1 MTVLPLLKMIRR
13 ILIIGDPKG
22 TASMTALRKYVP
34 EDIWV
39 WENDPRHVYTINMI
53 CDRINVTTNFQEIID
68 KRMEFTSIIGNPPYT
83 DTTSVDSDRNNG
95 AGGCSKDLD
104 SQFFEQAQQM
114 SSHVSMIIR
123 TKFFPKKGSGF
134 RKRVFEKGGI
144 VSLTALSDDT
154 FPSISGTPT
163 CWITWSAT
171 HKGPTKVTY
180 LNGTVKDIVLTKDT
194 CIKLDNP
201 DYVSEVSNNL
211 GHRYMRGRIKQRQL
225 EGSEGKQ
232 PVLTSMGGF
241 NGTMEDNL
249 VYVDETLKVDCV
261 NQHGVVMNAVY
272 GPGARSS
279 VKDYQSTVEGVNSN
293 TTAVTTGPIHVKPY
307 EYGISSSTV
316 ILKTSSY
323 EESERLRDYLMS
335 DKMQEYMFYNK
346 INNANTKELF
356 ATVED
361 IL

>member
-1 MTVLPLLKMIRR
+1 
-13 ILIIGDPKG
+13 
-22 TASMTALRKYVP
+22 
-34 EDIWV
+34 
-39 WENDPRHVYTINMI
+39 
-53 CDRINVTTNFQEIID
+53 
-68 KRMEFTSIIGNPPYT
+68 MEFTSIIGNPPYT

-180 LNGTVKDIVLTKDT
+180 LDGTVKDIVLTKDT

>member
-1 MTVLPLLKMIRR
+1 MTL
-13 ILIIGDPKG
+13 LIIGDPKG
-22 TASMTALRKYVP
+22 TASMTALRKYAP

-39 WENDPRHVYTINMI
+39 WENDSRHVYTINMI
-53 CDRINVTTNFQEIID
+53 CDRINVTTNFQEIVN
-68 KRMEFTSIIGNPPYT
+68 KRMEFTSVIGNPPYT
-83 DTTSVDSDRNNG
+83 DTTSVDSDRNAG

-144 VSLTALSDDT
+144 VSLTALSEDT

-180 LNGTVKDIVLTKDT
+180 LDGTVKDIVLTKDS

-211 GHRYMRGRIKQRQL
+211 GHRYMRGKVKQREL
-225 EGSEGKQ
+225 EGSNGKQ

-241 NGTMEDNL
+241 NGTMEDNV
-249 VYVDETLKVDCV
+249 VYVDETVKIDCV

-272 GPGARSS
+272 QSSGARSHKKKYRS
-279 VKDYQSTVEGVNSN
+279 AAESAKSGTK
-293 TTAVTTGPIHVKPY
+293 AVTTGPIYVKPY
-307 EYGISSSTV
+307 EYGISSSAV

>member
-1 MTVLPLLKMIRR
+1 MTL
-13 ILIIGDPKG
+13 LIIGDPKG
-22 TASMTALRKYVP
+22 TASMTALRKYAP

-39 WENDPRHVYTINMI
+39 WENDSRHVYTINMI
-53 CDRINVTTNFQEIID
+53 CDRINVTTNFQEIVN
-68 KRMEFTSIIGNPPYT
+68 KRMEFTSVIGNPPYT
-83 DTTSVDSDRNNG
+83 DTTSVDSDRNAG

-180 LNGTVKDIVLTKDT
+180 LDGTVKDIVLTKDS

-211 GHRYMRGRIKQRQL
+211 GHRYMRGKVKQREL
-225 EGSEGKQ
+225 EESKGKQ

-241 NGTMEDNL
+241 NGTMEDNV
-249 VYVDETLKVDCV
+249 VYVDETVKVDCV

-272 GPGARSS
+272 QSSGARSHKKKYRS
-279 VKDYQSTVEGVNSN
+279 AAESAKSGTK
-293 TTAVTTGPIHVKPY
+293 AVTTGPIYVKPY
-307 EYGISSSTV
+307 EYGISSSAV

>member
-1 MTVLPLLKMIRR
+1 MRL
-13 ILIIGDPKG
+13 LIIGDPKG
-22 TASMTALRKYVP
+22 TASMTALRKYAP

-39 WENDPRHVYTINMI
+39 WENDSRHIYTINMI
-53 CDRINVTTNFQEIID
+53 CDKINVTTNFQEIIN
-68 KRMEFTSIIGNPPYT
+68 KRMEFTSVIGNPPYT
-83 DTTSVDSDRNNG
+83 DTTSVDSDRNAG

-180 LNGTVKDIVLTKDT
+180 LDGTVKYVVLTKDT
-194 CIKLDNP
+194 CIKLDNA

-211 GHRYMRGRIKQRQL
+211 GHRYMRGKVKQREL
-225 EGSEGKQ
+225 EGSKGTQ

-241 NGTMEDNL
+241 NGSMEDNL
-249 VYVDETLKVDCV
+249 IYVDETVKVDCV

-272 GPGARSS
+272 QSSGARSHKKKYRS
-279 VKDYQSTVEGVNSN
+279 AAESAKSGTK
-293 TTAVTTGPIHVKPY
+293 AITTGPIYVKPY

-323 EESERLRDYLMS
+323 EESQKLQEYLMS

>member
-1 MTVLPLLKMIRR
+1 MTL
-13 ILIIGDPKG
+13 LIIGDPKG
-22 TASMTALRKYVP
+22 TASMTALRKYAP

-39 WENDPRHVYTINMI
+39 WENDSRHVYTINMI
-53 CDRINVTTNFQEIID
+53 CDRINVTTNFQEIVN
-68 KRMEFTSIIGNPPYT
+68 KRMEFTSVIGNPPYT
-83 DTTSVDSDRNNG
+83 DTTSVDSDRNAG

-180 LNGTVKDIVLTKDT
+180 LDGTVKDIVLTKDS

-211 GHRYMRGRIKQRQL
+211 GHRYMRGKVKQREL
-225 EGSEGKQ
+225 EGSNGKQ

-241 NGTMEDNL
+241 NGTMEDNV
-249 VYVDETLKVDCV
+249 VYVDETVKIDCV

-272 GPGARSS
+272 QSSGARSHKKKYRS
-279 VKDYQSTVEGVNSN
+279 AAESAKSGTK
-293 TTAVTTGPIHVKPY
+293 AVTTGPTYVKPY
-307 EYGISSSTV
+307 EYGISSSAV